1 MVISV
6 VGEVEK
12 IELEVV
18 EGKKEGEKGEIKKE
32 LKVKKI
38 VLILDIGGRLDLK
51 ELLSCSY
58 CSVVYDSGKGLVLE
72 LSNQSDGQNDS
83 MLDSLVQTYNLEI
96 GDKLELTFDENGELK
111 KVSFVG

>member
-1 MVISV
+1 MISV

-18 EGKKEGEKGEIKKE
+18 EEEKKGKKKEIKKE
-32 LKVKKI
+32 LKIKKI
-38 VLILDIGGRLDLK
+38 VLILDIDGRVDLK
-51 ELLSCSY
+51 KLLSCSY

-72 LSNQSDGQNDS
+72 LSIQSDGQNDS
-83 MLDSLVQTYNLEI
+83 MLDLLVQTYNLEV
-96 GDKLELTFDENGELK
+96 GDKLELTFDGNGELK